1 MSVFNIRKSFA
12 TRLST
17 IIVLLVAIIFA
28 MIFTLL
34 SIFTEKLVKQSAEE
48 QSEKALAANIMRIR
62 QMLLQTENAVH
73 ETEWMVYSHI
83 NTPDSLHSVTQH
95 LVRKNSTI
103 VGSCAALVPENK
115 VSHGKS
121 FAPYSCIIGSEI
133 IDKQLGSEEY
143 DYVNKD
149 WYKNAISSGKTCWSE
164 PYFDKDGINKD
175 ICTLSSPLRDNDGN
189 IFAVF
194 TADISLEWLT
204 DIVNEGLPFE
214 NSYALI
220 TNAVGTYV
228 IHPKKERIAKGN
240 IFDAPENIDNPE
252 TQAFARN
259 MIAGKSGQT
268 EIKEDGDSYFVC
280 YAPINQTTWSL
291 AIVSPLGDIFSIHN
305 KMSIFMFIGLI
316 LSLLIISGVCVFII
330 KRITKPLSEFSAA
343 ALRISQGYFN
353 IALPEIKVK
362 DEIWELRESLDQMQY
377 NLSRYTNRLKEVS
390 ANQAVSDRDEFIA
403 SKIQVQ
409 MLPPTFEKM
418 VASLPGS
425 QELQEGLDVAATLI
439 PQQMVGG
446 DFYYYQIINNHFMF
460 CIGDVSGKGV
470 PASMIMSANVMLFRC
485 LSRME
490 ESPAKLLTELNKIA
504 SESNKQSIFTTMFVG
519 SIDLTTGRFVFSNAG
534 HIPPL
539 FVGVE
544 ENVEKLEVD
553 SNLALAID
561 KDFVYAEQEM
571 QLHRN
576 NLLLLCT
583 DGVIEAEDNY
593 MQAFGESQLIKVV
606 QNNKDSNAK
615 KITEE
620 IIKAVDSHRA
630 MNNPADDFT
639 LLAIKFLKKCENLN
653 PSPKEEESEM
663 KNMNESVSLHSQE
676 EEKETSNE
684 QSSIQVAPTEV
695 VKEEAAV
702 EKVKEVEEVKE
713 VPVVEETPPD
723 FTDHITLQNQATQ
736 IRILERFVQSIAD
749 YFKISDDL
757 TNKINM
763 ALEEAVI
770 NIISYAYP
778 AGGNHQFSIDVEH
791 RASLQLLTFIII
803 DDGIQFNP
811 FEQEAPDITLS
822 AADRP
827 IGGLG
832 IHIIREVTYKHSYA
846 YEDNKNVLTLSFKL
860 LE

>member
-1 MSVFNIRKSFA
+1 
-12 TRLST
+12 
-17 IIVLLVAIIFA
+17 
-28 MIFTLL
+28 
-34 SIFTEKLVKQSAEE
+34 
-48 QSEKALAANIMRIR
+48 
-62 QMLLQTENAVH
+62 
-73 ETEWMVYSHI
+73 VYSHI
-83 NTPDSLHSVTQH
+83 HTPDSLHSVTQH

-121 FAPYSCIIGSEI
+121 FAPYSCVIGSEI

-268 EIKEDGDSYFVC
+268 EIKENGDSYFVC

-291 AIVSPLGDIFSIHN
+291 AIVSPHGDIFSIHN

-330 KRITKPLSEFSAA
+330 KRITKPLTEFSAA

-390 ANQAVSDRDEFIA
+390 ANKAVSDRDEFIA

-418 VASLPGS
+418 V
-425 QELQEGLDVAATLI
+425 V
-439 PQQMVGG
+439 
-446 DFYYYQIINNHFMF
+446 
-460 CIGDVSGKGV
+460 
-470 PASMIMSANVMLFRC
+470 
-485 LSRME
+485 
-490 ESPAKLLTELNKIA
+490 
-504 SESNKQSIFTTMFVG
+504 
-519 SIDLTTGRFVFSNAG
+519 
-534 HIPPL
+534 
-539 FVGVE
+539 
-544 ENVEKLEVD
+544 
-553 SNLALAID
+553 
-561 KDFVYAEQEM
+561 
-571 QLHRN
+571 
-576 NLLLLCT
+576 
-583 DGVIEAEDNY
+583 
-593 MQAFGESQLIKVV
+593 
-606 QNNKDSNAK
+606 
-615 KITEE
+615 
-620 IIKAVDSHRA
+620 
-630 MNNPADDFT
+630 
-639 LLAIKFLKKCENLN
+639 
-653 PSPKEEESEM
+653 
-663 KNMNESVSLHSQE
+663 
-676 EEKETSNE
+676 
-684 QSSIQVAPTEV
+684 
-695 VKEEAAV
+695 
-702 EKVKEVEEVKE
+702 
-713 VPVVEETPPD
+713 
-723 FTDHITLQNQATQ
+723 
-736 IRILERFVQSIAD
+736 
-749 YFKISDDL
+749 
-757 TNKINM
+757 
-763 ALEEAVI
+763 
-770 NIISYAYP
+770 
-778 AGGNHQFSIDVEH
+778 
-791 RASLQLLTFIII
+791 
-803 DDGIQFNP
+803 
-811 FEQEAPDITLS
+811 
-822 AADRP
+822 
-827 IGGLG
+827 
-832 IHIIREVTYKHSYA
+832 
-846 YEDNKNVLTLSFKL
+846 
-860 LE
+860 